1 MAAVLNLFKNIKT
14 TSRRI
19 SPNTGP
25 GIRISKNFL
34 IASPKSW
41 KKKII
46 NIARSI
52 FLIF

>member
-1 MAAVLNLFKNIKT
+1 MATVLNFFKNINTISK
-14 TSRRI
+14 RI

-25 GIRISKNFL
+25 GIRISKNFF

-52 FLIF
+52 N